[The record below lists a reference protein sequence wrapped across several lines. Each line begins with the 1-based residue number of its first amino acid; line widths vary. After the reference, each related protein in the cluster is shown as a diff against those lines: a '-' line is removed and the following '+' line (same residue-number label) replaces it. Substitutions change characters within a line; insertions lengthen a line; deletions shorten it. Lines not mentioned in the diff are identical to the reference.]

1 MDLPG
6 DLSPGK
12 PPRRK
17 NLLYSFVFV
26 GAAVMVICYHFCSP
40 LRPRDLTASSPAS
53 SSRRK
58 KEPTC
63 ADVTH
68 GSNGRG
74 KLPRQTGQGLTGHPN
89 ASSPAPRVRLVY
101 NRVPKCASTTLL
113 TLLRRLS
120 ATNGFRHLHCR
131 IYDKR
136 MLTSDEQAEF
146 VEEVMSLRAPCSYDR
161 HVYFLDFEEFGHANP
176 TYINMVRDPVD
187 RIASSFYYSRAIAA
201 RRRDPTLRKVPP
213 RWLRETFEECV
224 QRGGDGC
231 CFAEGQPHRSLMVPY
246 FCGHD
251 PRCLIV
257 QNSWALD
264 KARQNIER
272 HFSVVGVLED
282 LNTTLALLET
292 SVPIFFRGAAALYR
306 KEGLHKNRNWS
317 GPSKVALR
325 TREMLR
331 RNISLEYEL
340 YEFVRQ
346 RLHAQWR
353 RLAA

>member
-1 MDLPG
+1 M
-6 DLSPGK
+6 
-12 PPRRK
+12 
-17 NLLYSFVFV
+17 
-26 GAAVMVICYHFCSP
+26 
-40 LRPRDLTASSPAS
+40 
-53 SSRRK
+53 
-58 KEPTC
+58 
-63 ADVTH
+63 
-68 GSNGRG
+68 
-74 KLPRQTGQGLTGHPN
+74 
-89 ASSPAPRVRLVY
+89 Y
-101 NRVPKCASTTLL
+101 NRVPKCGSTTLL

-120 ATNGFRHLHCR
+120 ARNGFRHLHCR
-131 IYDKR
+131 TYDKR
-136 MLTSDEQAEF
+136 ILTSDEQVEF
-146 VEEVMSLRAPCSYDR
+146 VEEVMSMKAPCSYDR
-161 HVYFLDFEEFGHANP
+161 HIYFLDFEEFGHANP
-176 TYINMVRDPVD
+176 TYVNMIRDPVD

-201 RRRDPTLRKVPP
+201 RRSDPKLRKAP

-282 LNTTLALLET
+282 LNMTLTLLEK
-292 SVPIFFRGAAALYR
+292 SVPIFFRGAAAFYH
-306 KEGLHKNRNWS
+306 KEGLHENRNRS
-317 GPSKVALR
+317 GPSKVAPW
-325 TREMLR
+325 TRDMLR
-331 RNISLEYEL
+331 RNLSLEYEL

-353 RLAA
+353 HLAVSAAVPYSTEASFTA